1 MTHRWPCSPGS
12 FGVPAIELGEVPFL
26 SLRRCGYCGALWTF
40 ADRSIHRVSV
50 DVAESTFGIEIPV
63 FSWAEPAQPTEPIES
78 TQSTESS
85 ERRGADSVRAI
96 HAQFNG
102 DALYR
107 MVLTT
112 DEQSWEVRERGALIP
127 SAHVSTDGI
136 VLVDADEAVELA
148 QATWGPSAGAV
159 LRLGLETNLD
169 QGVLRA
175 LDHIQ
180 ALPVEDW
187 TTAWQPRAA
196 AFAEILRVHG
206 PDRTTRIR
214 AAIEAAIHEGV
225 TSSHDLRVAGFID

>member
-1 MTHRWPCSPGS
+1 MYDAPLACSPGS

-63 FSWAEPAQPTEPIES
+63 FSWAEPAEAETTKATGTTAPTEP
-78 TQSTESS
+78 TV
-85 ERRGADSVRAI
+85 VRAI

-127 SAHVSTDGI
+127 SADVLTGGI

-206 PDRTTRIR
+206 PDRTTWIR